1 MQHDVKQLKQA
12 VSLADLIG
20 QVVELKKRGTE
31 YKGLC
36 PFHDEKTPS
45 FAIFTGNDGNDRYN
59 CHGCG
64 AKGDHLQFLQDYY
77 QLDFNDAVNR
87 LAEGSLLASTTTA
100 KRKTTRQQKP
110 VEWQDAIAP
119 PDQPAPATLWVCRD
133 DGEWQETPVVKAWAY
148 RDTDNN
154 LISYACRVEFT
165 KPDGTTGKDV
175 IPVCWRVHT
184 TTGEAKWKQG
194 ALPAPRIL
202 YGAEL
207 LNASPNANIVLCEG
221 EKATDAARRILAGK
235 PIICMTW
242 AGGCKAVS
250 KADWSLLANR
260 KIVGWPD
267 CDSQT
272 DKRTGELLPYHEQ
285 GGMAA
290 MLAIADATAEHGS
303 TMRIVRVPQ
312 PGGEWPSGHDLADLE
327 SEGWDAG
334 RVLAYMQASLADPDA
349 IRHTEQ
355 PEPPPSDYDQ
365 YHQEPEQ
372 PAPEPAKPAA
382 RQPSAMPFKILGWD
396 RGKAYYMPE
405 SLPQIVAL
413 VPAQHTKLNLLQLAR
428 LLYWQDNF
436 PAESKTKANDG
447 VNWDFAADALMQA
460 AQKAGI
466 WDSELIRGRGAW
478 WDHKRWAVHLGD
490 RVIMGATSEPSS
502 QYALSEVP
510 SKYIYEA
517 GKTINIAL
525 DAPLSNSQAV
535 KLAQIC
541 EGLRWT
547 SPVFGKLLA
556 GCIFLAPI
564 CGALNWRPHVWITGG
579 AGSGKTSIMVDII
592 GRCLDGIALK
602 VEGETSEAGLRQ
614 ALQFDGRPV
623 VFDEF
628 ESERRKS
635 AERVD
640 DVLSMVVRASSETG
654 ADLLKGGGD
663 GKASAYKSRS
673 MFIFSSIA
681 VNLKQH
687 AARTRVSVLSLYT
700 EPETPESLAQFNIMM
715 ENIYNTLTD
724 SYIQSLQARAVH
736 MIPII
741 RRNAKVFTEAAAIA
755 LKDRRAG
762 DQIGALLAGA
772 YGLYST
778 AEITREKAVEWINS
792 QNWDDVTEANEQK
805 DETAC
810 LTHILSAML
819 KVETEQ
825 NGTKTR
831 TVGELIGK
839 ASGLAPEDIDIT
851 PHNAADMLQRH
862 GIMVCKNDAGAQVV
876 RIAQSHKEIKRLLA
890 ETSWQESYGRTLM
903 RLPHAEKLTPR
914 KFGASSYRSVEI
926 TVESIFS

>member
-1 MQHDVKQLKQA
+1 MSQYDVKQLKQA
-12 VSLADLIG
+12 VSLTDLIG
-20 QVVELKKRGTE
+20 QVVDLKQRGNE

-45 FAIFTGNDGNDRYN
+45 FAIFTGKDGGDRYN

-77 QLDFNDAVNR
+77 QLDFSEAVSR
-87 LAEGSLLASTTTA
+87 LANQSLLPASTA
-100 KRKTTRQQKP
+100 PKRKSAKQPKP
-110 VEWQDAIAP
+110 ADEWQDAIAP
-119 PDQPAPATLWVCRD
+119 ANEPAPATLWVCRD
-133 DGEWQETPVVKAWAY
+133 DDWIEVPVVSAWAY
-148 RDTDNN
+148 RDTEGN
-154 LISYACRVEFT
+154 LRSYACRVEFI

-194 ALPAPRIL
+194 ALPYPRIL
-202 YGAEL
+202 YGSEL
-207 LNASPNANIVLCEG
+207 LASNPNANIILCEG

-235 PIICMTW
+235 GVICMTW
-242 AGGCKAVS
+242 AGGCKAVP

-267 CDSQT
+267 CDSQR
-272 DKRTGELLPYHEQ
+272 DKRTQELLPYHEQ

-290 MLAIADATAEHGS
+290 MLAISDAVAEHGA
-303 TMRIVRVPQ
+303 TMRIVQVPQ
-312 PGGEWPSGHDLADLE
+312 PGGEWPSGYDLADLE
-327 SEGWDAG
+327 ADGWDAA
-334 RVLAYMQASLADPDA
+334 RVLEFIKLKIADTDS
-349 IRHTEQ
+349 IRQPVHLEDVPPADYGEYGQ
-355 PEPPPSDYDQ
+355 EPPEPPKL
-365 YHQEPEQ
+365 
-372 PAPEPAKPAA
+372 AT
-382 RQPSAMPFKILGWD
+382 RQPDTRPFKILGWD

-436 PAESKTKANDG
+436 PAESRTKANDG

-466 WDSELIRGRGAW
+466 WDAELIRGRGAW

-490 RVIMGATSEPSS
+490 RVIMGATGEASA
-502 QYALSEVP
+502 QYQLSEVP

-517 GKTINIAL
+517 GKTIDIAL

-541 EGLRWT
+541 EGLRWS

-556 GCIFLAPI
+556 GWVFLAPV
-564 CGALNWRPHVWITGG
+564 CGALDWRPHVWVTGG
-579 AGSGKTSIMVDII
+579 AGSGKTSIMVDIV
-592 GRCLDGIALK
+592 GRCLEGIALK

-663 GKASAYKSRS
+663 GKANAYKSRS

-700 EPETPESLAQFNIMM
+700 EPETPESLAQFNTMM
-715 ENIYNTLTD
+715 DTIYGTLTD
-724 SYIQSLQARAVH
+724 SYIQALQARAVH
-736 MIPII
+736 MIPTI

-805 DETAC
+805 DESAC
-810 LTHILSAML
+810 LTHILSHQL
-819 KVETEQ
+819 RVETEI
-825 NGTKTR
+825 GAVRTR
-831 TVGELIGK
+831 TIGELIGK
-839 ASGLAPEDIDIT
+839 AAGMLPNDGDVT
-851 PHNAADMLQRH
+851 PRDAMDVLMRH
-862 GIMVCKNDAGAQVV
+862 GFMVSKNQEGVHAV
-876 RIAQSHKEIKRLLA
+876 RIAHPHKEIKRILA
-890 ETSWQESYGRTLM
+890 ETAWQESYGRTLM
-903 RLPHAEKLTPR
+903 RIPNAERLTPR

-926 TVESIFS
+926 TVESIFA